1 MDKKFWWINRLI
13 DNFSD
18 NVSLLGISSLDTRN
32 IVAYG
37 TADFSKLKS
46 LKQTEEI
53 GIVVFDWSP
62 MTQLPSWESW

>member
-1 MDKKFWWINRLI
+1 MN
-13 DNFSD
+13 
-18 NVSLLGISSLDTRN
+18 TRN

-53 GIVVFDWSP
+53 GIVVFD
-62 MTQLPSWESW
+62 